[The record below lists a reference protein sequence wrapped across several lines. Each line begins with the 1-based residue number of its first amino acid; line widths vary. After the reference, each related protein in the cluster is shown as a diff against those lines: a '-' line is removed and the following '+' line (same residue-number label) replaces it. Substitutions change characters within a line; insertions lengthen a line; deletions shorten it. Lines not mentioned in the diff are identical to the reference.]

1 MAGLRDSNGTIVI
14 DEREAQADIRKIEQ
28 AKSKLAEIRKL
39 LDPSKLDDERMLG
52 ETRDALAET
61 FNKMSREL
69 TNWEE
74 KCSLV
79 SKYIAQV
86 VEKYKR
92 IDREYAGKVGHSSGS
107 LFKGGGRSSREG

>member
-61 FNKMSREL
+61 FNKMSRE
-69 TNWEE
+69 
-74 KCSLV
+74 CSLV